1 MNSSLALNVCFD
13 NGGCFEAVEA
23 VVGGGVNLLRRLLPR
38 PVVWI
43 AVSK

>member
-23 VVGGGVNLLRRLLPR
+23 VVGGGVNLLLLLPR
-38 PVVWI
+38 PVWI
-43 AVSK
+43 AVLK